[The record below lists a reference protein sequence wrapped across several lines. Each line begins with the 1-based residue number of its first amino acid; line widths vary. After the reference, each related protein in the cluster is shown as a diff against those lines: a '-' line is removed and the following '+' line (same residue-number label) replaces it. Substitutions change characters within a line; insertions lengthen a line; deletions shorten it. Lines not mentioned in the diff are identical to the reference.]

1 MGSSRLPKT
10 NSDGAILVAL
20 GLAAFVV
27 IGYAVGSFVAR
38 LTRSSEPRFFRS
50 FQHQ

>member
-20 GLAAFVV
+20 SLAAFVV
-27 IGYAVGSFVAR
+27 LGYAAGRFVAR
-38 LTRSSEPRFFRS
+38 LTRSPEPRFFRS
-50 FQHQ
+50 YQHQ